1 VLLCL
6 VRTAGFFD
14 FAGGRSLLAALC
26 LLGPNQVQPDASL
39 RRTGVI
45 HSGVL
50 YSTGLRLPLY

>member
-1 VLLCL
+1 

-50 YSTGLRLPLY
+50 CSTGLRLPLY